1 MTKLTKDQKA
11 IVEYAETHEGLTAII
26 DEEVSG
32 PFTWV
37 SVRIEHD
44 AEWYEWKESVT
55 IHAHYYK
62 TSRPRQK
69 VWKLSFG
76 LATAEKKD
84 LKVREARHWVRE
96 LWLSHTDAGRA
107 VREENIRRIDELLAR

>member
-11 IVEYAETHEGLTAII
+11 IVEYAETHEGLTTII
-26 DEEVSG
+26 DEMVNG
-32 PFTWV
+32 PFTSV

-44 AEWYEWKESVT
+44 AEWYDWKQSVT

-62 TSRPRQK
+62 TSRPRQS

-84 LKVREARHWVRE
+84 LKLREARHEVRE
-96 LWLSHTDAGRA
+96 MWLRNTEAGRA
-107 VREENIRRIDELLAR
+107 VREENNRRIDELLAR